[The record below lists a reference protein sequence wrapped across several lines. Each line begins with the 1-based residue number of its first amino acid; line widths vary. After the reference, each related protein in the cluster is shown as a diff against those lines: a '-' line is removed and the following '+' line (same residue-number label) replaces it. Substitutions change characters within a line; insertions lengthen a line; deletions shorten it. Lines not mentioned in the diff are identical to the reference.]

1 MKSLLSE
8 AWRLE
13 PFVPPFAFSA
23 FFSPEDTL
31 LCVCAADSARNLVR
45 PGRPTR
51 IAELTSGSGLVGLYL
66 LREAGSGKW
75 ETASDSTL
83 LGLDVDPEAAR
94 IAEQNARSLGLG
106 DRARFAVSD
115 LWSSGTVDLLRTEGV
130 QLLIC
135 NPPYVPEPPGQTM
148 QIEAG
153 AGPHGTAHLLR
164 ALELTRELQ
173 PEALALSWCSLSD
186 PVGIVTAAAEAGY
199 DLVDLFVVVIA
210 DGEYSGTVH
219 DYLRSLDN
227 CHINEL
233 PETLEILAS
242 DGAARFGYLLFAGA
256 FAVSG
261 ERLAVSGDREAVSD
275 DRLADSGKRKAA
287 VVRHLCENFARDGLP
302 GLGSELPRDAGVS
315 VHRYVLDRWDE
326 LQLRVMLHG
335 VPARPAL
342 STP

>member
-8 AWRLE
+8 AWRLA

-66 LREAGSGKW
+66 LREAGSGKG
-75 ETASDSTL
+75 EVVSHATL

-94 IAEQNARSLGLG
+94 IAEQNARSLGLT
-106 DRARFAVSD
+106 DRARFTVSD
-115 LWSSGTVDLLRTEGV
+115 LWSADTGDLLRREGV

-148 QIEAG
+148 QMEAG
-153 AGPHGTAHLLR
+153 AGRHGTAHLLR
-164 ALELTRELQ
+164 ALELTRELR

-186 PVGIVTAAAEAGY
+186 PAGIVTAATDAGY
-199 DLVDLFVVVIA
+199 DLVDLFVAAIA
-210 DGEYSGTVH
+210 DGEYSGSVH
-219 DYLRSLDN
+219 DYLRSLDG
-227 CHINEL
+227 CYINEL
-233 PETLEILAS
+233 PETLEMLAS

-256 FAVSG
+256 FAG
-261 ERLAVSGDREAVSD
+261 GGKREAG
-275 DRLADSGKRKAA
+275 SGKRKGAL
-287 VVRHLCENFARDGLP
+287 VRELCESFARDGLAA
-302 GLGSELPRDAGVS
+302 LGSELAPHDGVS
-315 VHRYVLDRWDE
+315 VHRYILDRWDE
-326 LQLRVMLHG
+326 LELRVMLHG
-335 VPARPAL
+335 VPARPAM